1 MLVGVAGGIAF
12 PILPLVGIHAG
23 LSLPFIG
30 LIMAANRLTR
40 VFASPV
46 VGMLADRV
54 GGRRLLILGLA
65 SQIVVMALYWA
76 GVTVHRPGLFFLLA
90 RLLHGPGSACVFVA
104 AQVLA
109 LQAGG
114 RTQGGSSVG
123 VVRGA
128 MMVGMPVGLVIG
140 GLLAGRWGERVTF
153 EAAIVAVVLATIAAV
168 LTVPDLRTKTTSLPD
183 LRTTLRGL
191 TDRRLL
197 ALGVLNL
204 AVFFSAQGTVLTTIV
219 LLLRARG
226 MTMHAL
232 GNQGTASLAMGVVVL
247 VAGAAT
253 VAAGWLGDRYRA
265 HAWIAT
271 VGLGLL
277 IAGLL
282 MTGYATSGAV
292 FGLAMALVGIGMGG
306 TSPALVALVSGFVDP
321 ERRGGAVGVIQLLGD
336 VGGTLGPIVG
346 ATLFAYSYSAPFLA
360 SAVLCVGVVPVGLWL
375 VRVENRSWLP
385 SNRGVP

>member
-1 MLVGVAGGIAF
+1 MSGVGVRRA
-12 PILPLVGIHAG
+12 
-23 LSLPFIG
+23 
-30 LIMAANRLTR
+30 LT
-40 VFASPV
+40 
-46 VGMLADRV
+46 
-54 GGRRLLILGLA
+54 
-65 SQIVVMALYWA
+65 
-76 GVTVHRPGLFFLLA
+76 
-90 RLLHGPGSACVFVA
+90 SACVFVA

-128 MMVGMPVGLVIG
+128 MMVGLPVGLVIG

-153 EAAIVAVVLATIAAV
+153 EAAIVAAVLATIAAV
-168 LTVPDLRTKTTSLPD
+168 LTVPDLRTEATSLPD
-183 LRTTLRGL
+183 FRSTLRGL
-191 TDRRLL
+191 ADRRLL

-226 MTMHAL
+226 MTLEAL

-253 VAAGWLGDRYRA
+253 VAAGRLGDRFRA

-271 VGLGLL
+271 VGLGVL

-292 FGLAMALVGIGMGG
+292 LGLAMALVGIGMGA
-306 TSPALVALVSGFVDP
+306 TNPALLALVSGFVDP

-346 ATLFAYSYSAPFLA
+346 ATLFAHSQGAPFLA
-360 SAVLCVGVVPVGLWL
+360 SAVLCVCVVPVGLWL
-375 VRVENRSWLP
+375 VRVENRSW
-385 SNRGVP
+385 RKT